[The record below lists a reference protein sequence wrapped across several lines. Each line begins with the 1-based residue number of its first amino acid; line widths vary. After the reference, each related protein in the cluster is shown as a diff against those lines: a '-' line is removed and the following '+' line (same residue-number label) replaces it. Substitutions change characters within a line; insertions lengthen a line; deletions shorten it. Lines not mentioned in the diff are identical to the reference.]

1 MIIVRTMVSQ
11 AHRSIAIADA
21 QRAAG
26 MKSDYAYI
34 GLGSNLGDRV
44 SNLRDAVRRMIAA
57 GLTIEKVSRLYVAA
71 PLGYVRDDAF
81 INAVLHAT
89 TTFKPLDL
97 LGLLQTIEIEMG
109 RRPGVQY
116 GPRPI
121 DLDILFYGT
130 VQIETRKL
138 TIPHPRMA
146 QRAFVLK
153 PLVEIAPNLMH
164 PILYYTTS
172 QLLQDADDADQ
183 VQLYV
188 PEQQPMERHR

>member
-1 MIIVRTMVSQ
+1 
-11 AHRSIAIADA
+11 
-21 QRAAG
+21 
-26 MKSDYAYI
+26 MKSHDIYI

-44 SNLRDAVRRMIAA
+44 GYLRDAVMRLKAA
-57 GLTIEKVSRLYVAA
+57 DLGIEKVSRLYVAA

-81 INAVLHAT
+81 INAALHAT
-89 TTFKPLDL
+89 TSLKPLDVL
-97 LGLLQTIEIEMG
+97 ELLQTIEVAMG

-121 DLDILFYGT
+121 DLDILFYDA

-138 TIPHPRMA
+138 TIPHPRLA

-164 PILYYTTS
+164 PILYYTVS
-172 QLLQDADDADQ
+172 QLLQDAEDAN
-183 VQLYV
+183 
-188 PEQQPMERHR
+188 

>member
-1 MIIVRTMVSQ
+1 
-11 AHRSIAIADA
+11 
-21 QRAAG
+21 
-26 MKSDYAYI
+26 MKPHDIYI

-44 SNLRDAVRRMIAA
+44 GYLRDAVMRLKAA
-57 GLTIEKVSRLYVAA
+57 GLGIEKVSRLYVAA

-81 INAVLHAT
+81 INAALHAT
-89 TTFKPLDL
+89 TLLKPLDVL
-97 LGLLQTIEIEMG
+97 ELLQTIEVAMG

-121 DLDILFYGT
+121 DLDILFYDS

-138 TIPHPRMA
+138 TIPHPRLA

-172 QLLQDADDADQ
+172 QLLQDADDANQ
-183 VQLYV
+183 VQLYI
-188 PEQQPMERHR
+188 PEDQASRERER

>member
-1 MIIVRTMVSQ
+1 
-11 AHRSIAIADA
+11 
-21 QRAAG
+21 
-26 MKSDYAYI
+26 MKASTVYI

-44 SNLRDAVRRMIAA
+44 AQLRDAVQRLSAIVKV
-57 GLTIEKVSRLYVAA
+57 EKASQLYVAA

-81 INAVLHAT
+81 VNAVIQAST
-89 TTFKPLDL
+89 TLKPMDL
-97 LGLLQTIEIEMG
+97 LEMMQAIEVAMG
-109 RRPGVQY
+109 RRAGVQY

-121 DLDILFYGT
+121 DLDLLFYGA

-138 TIPHPRMA
+138 TIPHPLIA

-164 PILYYTTS
+164 PVLYYTVS

-183 VQLYV
+183 VQIYV
-188 PEQQPMERHR
+188 PETRNLVRTG